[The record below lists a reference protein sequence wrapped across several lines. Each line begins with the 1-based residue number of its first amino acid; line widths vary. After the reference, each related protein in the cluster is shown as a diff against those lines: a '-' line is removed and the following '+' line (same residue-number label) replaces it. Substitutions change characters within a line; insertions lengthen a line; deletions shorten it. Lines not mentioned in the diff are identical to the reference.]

1 MKKLIECV
9 PNISE
14 GRNMSIINSIT
25 EVVEKCDGV
34 RLLNVDPG
42 KATNRTVITF
52 IGEPEPVLEAAYQLI
67 SKSKELIDMSSHKG
81 EHPRMGA
88 VDVCPLVPISNTTM
102 EEAVVYAH
110 RLSKRVGK
118 ELGIPVYCY
127 ERAAKRKERINLAAC
142 RSGEYEGLQKKIS
155 SKNWGPDYGP
165 NNFNSSVEKSGATAI
180 AARDF
185 LIAYNVN
192 INTTST
198 RRANSIAFDL
208 REAGRIKREGGRLNG
223 KILKDKK
230 GNVIREPGY
239 FKNLKGIGWYIEEY
253 GIAQISYNLTN
264 INTTPLHEVFDKT
277 CERAQIRG
285 LRVTGSELIG
295 LVPKKVLIDAG
306 QYFLIK
312 QKRSLAIP
320 EKDII
325 HIAIKSLGLDELS
338 KFNPNERIIE
348 YLIQSNDNPLAKMTI
363 QDSANETSK
372 SNDIPLAK
380 MTIQDFANE
389 TSSESPAPGGGSI
402 AAYCGVLGSALAT
415 MVANLSAH
423 KRGWDDRW
431 EFFSKWGE
439 KGICCQ
445 NKLLELVDRDTHAFN
460 EIMKAFS
467 LPKENDKQLAIRN
480 KEIQKATKNA
490 INVPF
495 EIMKTSFDSIEVIMK
510 MAEEG
515 NPNSISDAGVAMHC
529 ARAAI
534 MGAFLNV
541 KINCKDLADKKYVQ
555 KMLKSAN
562 NIIDKTDILE
572 HKILKIV
579 EDKL

>member
-1 MKKLIECV
+1 MNKLIECV

-14 GRNMSIINSIT
+14 GRNVNIINSIT
-25 EVVEKCDGV
+25 EVVQKCDGV

-52 IGEPEPVLEAAYQLI
+52 IGEPESVLEAAFQLI

-88 VDVCPLVPISNTTM
+88 VDVCPLVPISNITM
-102 EEAVVYAH
+102 EETVVYAH
-110 RLSKRVGK
+110 RLSERVGK

-127 ERAAKRKERINLAAC
+127 ESAAKKNERINLAAC
-142 RSGEYEGLQKKIS
+142 RSGEYEGLQKKMS
-155 SKNWGPDYGP
+155 SKNWKPDYGP
-165 NNFNSSVEKSGATAI
+165 SDFNSSVEKSGATAI

-230 GNVIREPGY
+230 GNAIREPGY

-306 QYFLIK
+306 KYFLIK

-338 KFNPNERIIE
+338 EFSPSDRIIE
-348 YLIQSNDNPLAKMTI
+348 YLIQNNDNPLENITI
-363 QDSANETSK
+363 NNSVNETPR
-372 SNDIPLAK
+372 SNDNPLAK

-402 AAYCGVLGSALAT
+402 AAYCGVLGAALAT

-439 KGICCQ
+439 KGINCQ
-445 NKLLELVDRDTHAFN
+445 NQLLELVDRDTHAFN

-480 KEIQKATKNA
+480 MEIQKATKNA

-495 EIMKTSFDSIEVIMK
+495 EIMKTSFHSIEIIMK

-541 KINCKDLADKKYVQ
+541 KINCKDLDDKKYVQ
-555 KMLKSAN
+555 KILKSAN
-562 NIIDKTDILE
+562 NIIDKTDVLE

>member
-14 GRNMSIINSIT
+14 GRDMAVINSISD
-25 EVVEKCDGV
+25 VVEKIDDV

-52 IGEPEPVLEAAYQLI
+52 IGEPEAVLEAAFELI
-67 SKSKELIDMSSHKG
+67 KKSKELIDMSNHLG

-88 VDVCPLVPISNTTM
+88 VDVCPLIPISNISM
-102 EEAVVYAH
+102 EETVVYAH
-110 RLSKRVGK
+110 KLAKRVGL

-127 ERAAKRKERINLAAC
+127 ENAAKKKDRVNLADC
-142 RSGEYEGLQKKIS
+142 RSGEYEGLEKKIS
-155 SKNWGPDYGP
+155 SKNWKPDYGP
-165 NNFNSSVEKSGATAI
+165 NKFNTSVKKSGATAI

-185 LIAYNVN
+185 LIAYNIN
-192 INTTST
+192 LNTTST
-198 RRANSIAFDL
+198 RRANAIAFDL
-208 REAGRIKREGGRLNG
+208 REAGRIKREGGKLNG
-223 KILKDKK
+223 KVLKDKK
-230 GNVIREPGY
+230 GNILRQPGY

-277 CERAQIRG
+277 CERAEVRG

-306 QYFLIK
+306 KYFLVK

-325 HIAIKSLGLDELS
+325 HIAVKSLGLDELS

-348 YLIQSNDNPLAKMTI
+348 YLIEANNNPLAKMTI
-363 QDSANETSK
+363 E
-372 SNDIPLAK
+372 
-380 MTIQDFANE
+380 DFANE

-423 KRGWDDRW
+423 KRGWDERW

-439 KGICCQ
+439 KGIMYQ
-445 NKLLELVDRDTHAFN
+445 NKLLELVDKDTHAFN
-460 EIMKAFS
+460 QIMNAYA
-467 LPKENDKQLAIRN
+467 LPKDNKNQIALRN
-480 KEIQKATKNA
+480 KEIQNATKNA

-495 EIMKTSFDSIEVIMK
+495 EIMKTSFESIEVIMM

-515 NPNSISDAGVAMHC
+515 NPNSISDAGVAMYC

-541 KINCKDLADKKYVQ
+541 KINCKDLDDKKYV
-555 KMLKSAN
+555 K
-562 NIIDKTDILE
+562 
-572 HKILKIV
+572 KILSSCKKLIDQTDVLEKNVIDIV
-579 EDKL
+579 NKKL

>member
-14 GRNMSIINSIT
+14 GRNMNTINSIT
-25 EVVEKCDGV
+25 EVIKKCDGV

-67 SKSKELIDMSSHKG
+67 SKSKELIDMRNHKG

-88 VDVCPLVPISNTTM
+88 VDVCPLVPISNTTI
-102 EEAVVYAH
+102 EETVVYAH
-110 RLSKRVGK
+110 RLSERVGK

-127 ERAAKRKERINLAAC
+127 ERAAKKKERVNLANC

-155 SKNWGPDYGP
+155 TKNWKPDYGP

-208 REAGRIKREGGRLNG
+208 REAGRIKREGEKLNG

-230 GNVIREPGY
+230 GNVLREPGH

-306 QYFLIK
+306 KYFLVK

-320 EKDII
+320 DKDII

-348 YLIQSNDNPLAKMTI
+348 YLIKTNDNPLAKMTI
-363 QDSANETSK
+363 T
-372 SNDIPLAK
+372 
-380 MTIQDFANE
+380 DFANE

-439 KGICCQ
+439 KGIGCQ
-445 NKLLELVDRDTHAFN
+445 NQLLDLVDRDTHAFN
-460 EIMKAFS
+460 EIMNAYS
-467 LPKENDKQLAIRN
+467 LPKENSKQIAIRN
-480 KEIQKATKNA
+480 EEIQKATKNA

-541 KINCKDLADKKYVQ
+541 KINCKDLEDKNYV
-555 KMLKSAN
+555 KKTLKSAKI
-562 NIIDKTDILE
+562 IIDKTNLLE
-572 HKILKIV
+572 ARILKIV
-579 EDKL
+579 EEKL

>member
-14 GRNMSIINSIT
+14 GRDMAVINSISD
-25 EVVEKCDGV
+25 VVEKIDDV

-52 IGEPEPVLEAAYQLI
+52 IGEPEAVLEAAFQLI
-67 SKSKELIDMSSHKG
+67 KKSKELIDMSNHLG

-88 VDVCPLVPISNTTM
+88 VDVCPLIPISNISM
-102 EEAVVYAH
+102 EETVVYAH
-110 RLSKRVGK
+110 KLAKRVGL

-127 ERAAKRKERINLAAC
+127 ENAAKKKDRVNLADC
-142 RSGEYEGLQKKIS
+142 RSGEYEGLEKKIS
-155 SKNWGPDYGP
+155 SKNWKPDYGP
-165 NNFNSSVEKSGATAI
+165 NKFNTSVKKSGATAI

-185 LIAYNVN
+185 LIAYNIN
-192 INTTST
+192 LNTTST
-198 RRANSIAFDL
+198 RRANAIAFDL
-208 REAGRIKREGGRLNG
+208 REAGRIKREGGKLNG

-230 GNVIREPGY
+230 GNVLRQPGY
-239 FKNLKGIGWYIEEY
+239 FKNLKGIGWYIQEY

-277 CERAQIRG
+277 CERAEVRG

-306 QYFLIK
+306 KYFLVK

-325 HIAIKSLGLDELS
+325 HIAVKSLGLDELS

-348 YLIQSNDNPLAKMTI
+348 YLIEANNNPLAKMTI
-363 QDSANETSK
+363 E
-372 SNDIPLAK
+372 
-380 MTIQDFANE
+380 DFANE

-423 KRGWDDRW
+423 KRGWDERW

-439 KGICCQ
+439 KGIMYQ
-445 NKLLELVDRDTHAFN
+445 NKLLELVDKDTHAFN
-460 EIMKAFS
+460 QIMNAYA
-467 LPKENDKQLAIRN
+467 LPKDNKNQIALRN
-480 KEIQKATKNA
+480 KEIQNATKNA

-495 EIMKTSFDSIEVIMK
+495 EIMKTSFESIEVIMK

-515 NPNSISDAGVAMHC
+515 NPNSISDAGVAMYC

-541 KINCKDLADKKYVQ
+541 KINCKDLDDKKYV
-555 KMLKSAN
+555 K
-562 NIIDKTDILE
+562 
-572 HKILKIV
+572 KILSSCKKLIDQTDVLEKNVIDIV
-579 EDKL
+579 NKKL

>member
-14 GRNMSIINSIT
+14 GRNMDVINSISD
-25 EVVEKCDGV
+25 VVEKIDDV

-52 IGEPEPVLEAAYQLI
+52 IGEPEAVLEAAFELI
-67 SKSKELIDMSSHKG
+67 KKSKELIDMSNHLG

-88 VDVCPLVPISNTTM
+88 VDVCPLIPISNISM
-102 EEAVVYAH
+102 EETVVYAH
-110 RLSKRVGK
+110 KLAKRVGL

-127 ERAAKRKERINLAAC
+127 ENAAKKKDRVNLADC
-142 RSGEYEGLQKKIS
+142 RSGEYEGLEKKIS
-155 SKNWGPDYGP
+155 SKNWKPDYGP
-165 NNFNSSVEKSGATAI
+165 NKFNTSVKKSGATAI

-185 LIAYNVN
+185 LIAYNIN
-192 INTTST
+192 LNTTST
-198 RRANSIAFDL
+198 RRANAIAFDL
-208 REAGRIKREGGRLNG
+208 REAGRIKREGGKLNG

-230 GNVIREPGY
+230 GNVLRQPGY
-239 FKNLKGIGWYIEEY
+239 FKNLKGIGWYIQEY

-277 CERAQIRG
+277 CERAEVRG

-306 QYFLIK
+306 KYFLVK

-325 HIAIKSLGLDELS
+325 HIAVKSLGLDELS

-348 YLIQSNDNPLAKMTI
+348 YLIEANNNPLAKMTI
-363 QDSANETSK
+363 E
-372 SNDIPLAK
+372 
-380 MTIQDFANE
+380 DFANE

-423 KRGWDDRW
+423 KRGWDERW

-439 KGICCQ
+439 KGIMYQ
-445 NKLLELVDRDTHAFN
+445 NKLLELVDKDTHAFN
-460 EIMKAFS
+460 QIMNAYA
-467 LPKENDKQLAIRN
+467 LPKDNNNQIALRN
-480 KEIQKATKNA
+480 KEIQNATKNA

-495 EIMKTSFDSIEVIMK
+495 EIMKTSFESIEVIMM

-515 NPNSISDAGVAMHC
+515 NPNSISDAGVAMYC

-541 KINCKDLADKKYVQ
+541 KINCKDLDDKKYV
-555 KMLKSAN
+555 K
-562 NIIDKTDILE
+562 
-572 HKILKIV
+572 KILSSCKKLIDQTDVLEKNVIDIV
-579 EDKL
+579 NKKL

>member
-14 GRNMSIINSIT
+14 GRNMNTINSIT
-25 EVVEKCDGV
+25 EVIKKCDGV

-67 SKSKELIDMSSHKG
+67 SKSKELIDMRNHKG

-88 VDVCPLVPISNTTM
+88 VDVCPLVPISNTTI
-102 EEAVVYAH
+102 EETAAYAH
-110 RLSKRVGK
+110 RLSERVGK

-127 ERAAKRKERINLAAC
+127 ERAAKKKERVNLANC

-155 SKNWGPDYGP
+155 TKNWKPDYGP

-208 REAGRIKREGGRLNG
+208 REAGRIKREGEKLNG

-230 GNVIREPGY
+230 GNVLREPGH

-306 QYFLIK
+306 KYFLVK

-320 EKDII
+320 DKDII

-348 YLIQSNDNPLAKMTI
+348 YLIKTNDNPLAKMTI
-363 QDSANETSK
+363 T
-372 SNDIPLAK
+372 
-380 MTIQDFANE
+380 DFANE

-423 KRGWDDRW
+423 KRGWDYRW

-439 KGICCQ
+439 KGIGCQ
-445 NKLLELVDRDTHAFN
+445 NQLLDLVDRDTHAFN
-460 EIMKAFS
+460 EIMNAYS
-467 LPKENDKQLAIRN
+467 LPKENSKQIAIRN
-480 KEIQKATKNA
+480 EEIQKATKNA

-541 KINCKDLADKKYVQ
+541 KINCKDLEDKNYV
-555 KMLKSAN
+555 KKTLKSAKI
-562 NIIDKTDILE
+562 IIDKTNLLE
-572 HKILKIV
+572 ARILKIV
-579 EDKL
+579 EEKL

>member
-14 GRNMSIINSIT
+14 GRNMNTINSIT
-25 EVVEKCDGV
+25 EVIKKCDGV
-34 RLLNVDPG
+34 RLLNIDPG

-67 SKSKELIDMSSHKG
+67 SKSKELIDMRNHKG

-88 VDVCPLVPISNTTM
+88 VDVCPLVPISNTTI
-102 EEAVVYAH
+102 EETAAYAH
-110 RLSKRVGK
+110 RLSERVGK

-127 ERAAKRKERINLAAC
+127 ERAAKKKERVNLANC

-155 SKNWGPDYGP
+155 TKNWKPDYGP

-208 REAGRIKREGGRLNG
+208 REAGRIKREGEKLNG

-230 GNVIREPGY
+230 GNVLREPGH

-306 QYFLIK
+306 KYFLVK

-320 EKDII
+320 DKDII

-348 YLIQSNDNPLAKMTI
+348 YLIETNDNPLAKMTI
-363 QDSANETSK
+363 T
-372 SNDIPLAK
+372 
-380 MTIQDFANE
+380 DFANE

-423 KRGWDDRW
+423 KRGWDYRW

-439 KGICCQ
+439 KGIGCQ
-445 NKLLELVDRDTHAFN
+445 NQLLDLVDRDTHAFN
-460 EIMKAFS
+460 EIMNAYS
-467 LPKENDKQLAIRN
+467 LPKENSKQIAIRN
-480 KEIQKATKNA
+480 EEIQKATKNA

-541 KINCKDLADKKYVQ
+541 KINCKDLEDKNYV
-555 KMLKSAN
+555 KKTLKSAKI
-562 NIIDKTDILE
+562 IIDKTNLLE
-572 HKILKIV
+572 ARILKIV
-579 EDKL
+579 EEKL

>member
-14 GRNMSIINSIT
+14 GRNMKTINSIT
-25 EVVEKCDGV
+25 EVIEKCDGV
-34 RLLNVDPG
+34 RLLNVDTG

-102 EEAVVYAH
+102 EETVAYAH
-110 RLSKRVGK
+110 RLSERVGK

-127 ERAAKRKERINLAAC
+127 ERAAKKKERVNLANC

-155 SKNWGPDYGP
+155 TKNWKPDYGP
-165 NNFNSSVEKSGATAI
+165 NDFNSSVEKSGATAI
-180 AARDF
+180 SARDF

-208 REAGRIKREGGRLNG
+208 REAGRIKREGEKLNG

-230 GNVIREPGY
+230 GNVLRDPGH

-306 QYFLIK
+306 KYFLVK

-320 EKDII
+320 ERDII
-325 HIAIKSLGLDELS
+325 HIAIKSLGLSELS

-348 YLIQSNDNPLAKMTI
+348 YLIETNDNPLAKMTI
-363 QDSANETSK
+363 T
-372 SNDIPLAK
+372 
-380 MTIQDFANE
+380 DFANE

-439 KGICCQ
+439 KGIGYQ
-445 NKLLELVDRDTHAFN
+445 NQLLDLVDRDTHAFN
-460 EIMKAFS
+460 EIMKAYS
-467 LPKENDKQLAIRN
+467 LPNENSKQAAIRN
-480 KEIQKATKNA
+480 REIQKATKSA

-495 EIMKTSFDSIEVIMK
+495 EIMKTSFNSIEVIMK

-515 NPNSISDAGVAMHC
+515 NPNSISDVGVAMHC

-541 KINCKDLADKKYVQ
+541 KINCKDLEDKNYV
-555 KMLKSAN
+555 KKTLKSAKI
-562 NIIDKTDILE
+562 IIDKTNLLE
-572 HKILKIV
+572 ARILKIV
-579 EDKL
+579 EEKL